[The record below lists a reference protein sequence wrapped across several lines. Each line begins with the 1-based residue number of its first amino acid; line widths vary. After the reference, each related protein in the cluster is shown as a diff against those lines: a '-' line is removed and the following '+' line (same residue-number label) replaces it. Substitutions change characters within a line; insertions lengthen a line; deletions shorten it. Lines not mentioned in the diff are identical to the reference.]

1 MSAITKEPIESAV
14 LLAISQGGA
23 PYIPLTL
30 RSEKLKAHPAQI
42 SLPGGKRAAGD
53 HTLAD
58 TAKRECEEEI
68 GIPIDKLT
76 ILDETLPQR
85 TTHSGVLVTP
95 FIATFPAQVQY
106 RLNGGEVAKLIQ
118 LPLSILTDLTAFE
131 LNHDPCFP
139 VYTHKLVLRYEEHF
153 IWGVTAT
160 ILHDFALRLPP
171 LMDSLMA
178 PSQI

>member
-1 MSAITKEPIESAV
+1 MNATTKTPIESAV
-14 LLAISQGGA
+14 LLAISQGGV

-30 RSEKLKAHPAQI
+30 RSDKLKSHPAQI
-42 SLPGGKRAAGD
+42 SLPGGMRAPCD
-53 HTLAD
+53 DTLAD

-68 GIPIDKLT
+68 GIPVDKLT
-76 ILDETLPQR
+76 ILDEILPQR

-95 FIATFPAQVQY
+95 FIATFPEQAQY
-106 RLNGGEVAKLIQ
+106 RLNDGEVAKLIL

-131 LNHDPCFP
+131 LNHDPRFP
-139 VYTHKLVLRYEEHF
+139 VYTHKRVLRYEEHF

-160 ILHDFALRLPP
+160 ILHDFALRLPT
-171 LMDSLMA
+171 LMSSLMI